1 MTQQKPSEAINYL
14 KSGATYFI
22 IGSVLLLISFLPFI
36 SYILISPLI
45 SPITSPP
52 PLLHST
58 IPHTILPI
66 LFTLMNLRP
75 YSFII
80 AWVSLFGF
88 ERWYSRTEK
97 GLKML
102 RLPGYNVGLGIL
114 GSLLMEIGLYV
125 WVFLTGVSFLVFL
138 ANYNIYSS
146 SNFSNMI
153 FWFSDGGLIIAI
165 IGSIFIAIIYA
176 RLGDVFRDS
185 LTKVGGWLAFSAL
198 TFNLIYD
205 VVRFFIFSNIT
216 YQEYLKIAPDIAALD
231 ILSGII
237 LVVPFVLVYLGF
249 RKAEK
254 LTIYGQVQ
262 IPQYSVSPEIEGLKK
277 LRTANIIMIIA
288 AITASWL
295 YVLLF
300 SELSLAGLAGVS
312 SIVGTIVAIV
322 ASGLTVGQVAMLMMM
337 RGFGDLKSLYPKLG
351 IGRTGSIITYV
362 GFILFIFFFIIAE
375 LLAAWTYIISF
386 IGYVLLGI
394 GFYRIGNTYNSGIV
408 KAGGILFIFIPVIG
422 HIKHNRTSQHN
433 REAHEGFTRL
443 AHL

>member
-1 MTQQKPSEAINYL
+1 MTQQKPSEAIAINYL

-22 IGSVLLLISFLPFI
+22 IGSVLLFISFLPFI
-36 SYILISPLI
+36 SFILISPII
-45 SPITSPP
+45 SPLQLP
-52 PLLHST
+52 HST

-146 SNFSNMI
+146 NFSNMI

-198 TFNLIYD
+198 TFNLIYYI
-205 VVRFFIFSNIT
+205 VRFFIFSNIT

-254 LTIYGQVQ
+254 LTTYGQVQ
-262 IPQYSVSPEIEGLKK
+262 IPQYSASPEIEGLKK

-375 LLAAWTYIISF
+375 LLAAWAYIISF

-408 KAGGILFIFIPVIG
+408 KAGGILLIFIPVIG
-422 HIKHNRTSQHN
+422 VILNIIGLHGIIGRLTRGSQ
-433 REAHEGFTRL
+433 G
-443 AHL
+443 